1 MVARPRFSR
10 RRLTLAIAGAGVVAS
25 IAVASLVPVPYV
37 ILSPGPTLNT
47 LGTLGAGKPLIQIS
61 GHRTYRGGGH
71 LNLVTV
77 SFQGGPSNSFNV
89 FTALQA
95 WLTPHD
101 AVVPEAELFPPGQ
114 TQQQVTKQDTQQM
127 ASSQETA
134 TAAAL
139 CQLGVKFTTIDTVA
153 MVENGMPAHGVLRPG
168 DVITAVDGTP
178 VTCKADTGTL
188 IRSHP
193 PKTPITLTI
202 DRRGASMPVRLKT
215 AALAGHSVVGVQV
228 VENYKNF
235 PFSVKISVGDIGG
248 PSAGLMFAL
257 GIIDKL
263 TPINLTHGAFIAGTG
278 EMLSANGTV
287 GAIGGIQ
294 QKMAGARD
302 AGATVFLTPAANC
315 ADTAGAV
322 PAGMRLIKVST
333 LAGAVRALRAL
344 AAGRS
349 VPAC

>member
-1 MVARPRFSR
+1 MPDFRLSR
-10 RRLTLAIAGAGVVAS
+10 RRLTLVIAGAGLVAS

-47 LGTLGAGKPLIQIS
+47 LGTLGKGKPLIQIS
-61 GHRTYRGGGH
+61 GHKTYAGSGN

-77 SFQGGPSNSFNV
+77 SFQGGPADSLNV
-89 FTALQA
+89 FTALEA

-101 AVVPEAELFPPGQ
+101 AVVPESELFPPGQ
-114 TQQQVTKQDTQQM
+114 TQQQVTKQDTQEM
-127 ASSQETA
+127 ASSQQTA
-134 TAAAL
+134 NAAAL
-139 CQLGVKFTTIDTVA
+139 CQLGVKFTTVDTVA
-153 MVENGMPAHGVLRPG
+153 AVEKGMPASGVLRAG

-178 VTCKADTGTL
+178 VTCKADAGTL
-188 IRSHP
+188 IRRHP
-193 PKTPITLTI
+193 PKTAITLTV
-202 DRRGASMPVRLKT
+202 DRRGTSTPVTLTT
-215 AALAGHSVVGVQV
+215 AALDGRSVVGVQV
-228 VENYKNF
+228 VENYRDF

-263 TPINLTHGAFIAGTG
+263 TPQNLTHGAFVAGTG

-294 QKMAGARD
+294 QKMAGARS

-315 ADTAGAV
+315 PDTKGAV
-322 PAGMRLIKVST
+322 PAGLHLVKVST
-333 LAGAVRALRAL
+333 LAGAVQALQAL
-344 AAGRS
+344 ASGGN

>member
-1 MVARPRFSR
+1 VPRLRLSR
-10 RRLTLAIAGAGVVAS
+10 RRLTLVIAGIGVGAS
-25 IAVASLVPVPYV
+25 VAVAALVPVPYV

-47 LGTLGAGKPLIQIS
+47 LGTVGRGRPLIQIS
-61 GHRTYRGGGH
+61 GHRTYRGSGH

-77 SFQGGPSNSFNV
+77 AYQGGPADSFNV

-101 AVVPEAELFPPGQ
+101 AVVPEAELFPPNK
-114 TQQQVTKQDTQQM
+114 TAQQVTRQNTQEM
-127 ASSQETA
+127 ASSQQTA

-139 CQLGVKFTTIDTVA
+139 CQLGIRFTTVDTVA
-153 MVENGMPAHGVLRPG
+153 AVEKNMPATGVLRAG
-168 DVITAVDGTP
+168 DVITAVDGAP
-178 VTCKADTGTL
+178 VTCRAGAGAL

-193 PKTPITLTI
+193 PGTPLTLTI
-202 DRRGASMPVRLKT
+202 RRHGATKLVRLRT
-215 AALAGHSVVGVQV
+215 ASLAGHSVVGVEV
-228 VENYKNF
+228 VENYRGF
-235 PFSVKISVGDIGG
+235 PFSIKINVGDIGG

-263 TPINLTHGAFIAGTG
+263 APANLTHGAFIAGTG
-278 EMLSANGTV
+278 EMLSANGDI
-287 GAIGGIQ
+287 GPIGGIQ

-315 ADTAGAV
+315 PDTAGAV
-322 PAGMRLIKVST
+322 PAGLRLVRVST

-349 VPAC
+349 VRGC